1 MKNIEIG
8 QAFKVEKNSDL
19 LLCVK
24 CTETDF
30 ITSDFK
36 ILHYD
41 DIKDNI
47 VHPVIEYDKKF
58 SRQFLE
64 YYNSLQKRNEL
75 MDKSIKLL
83 EERKALDETI
93 YLLEAQ
99 ARSSVYRQQYLSVV
113 ARKAEKRNGNAKLN
127 LNLNNHLNK
136 IKVGSVI
143 YKTDRTIRYRS
154 SDDEDYEIISKEQAL
169 DIILYTS
176 HLKII
181 SNDTDIYIN

>member
-8 QAFKVEKNSDL
+8 HAFTVEINSDL

-36 ILHYD
+36 IFHYD
-41 DIKDNI
+41 DIKDNT
-47 VHPVIEYDKKF
+47 VHSVIEYDKEF

-127 LNLNNHLNK
+127 LNLKNHLNK

-154 SDDEDYEIISKEQAL
+154 SDDDDYEIISKEQAL